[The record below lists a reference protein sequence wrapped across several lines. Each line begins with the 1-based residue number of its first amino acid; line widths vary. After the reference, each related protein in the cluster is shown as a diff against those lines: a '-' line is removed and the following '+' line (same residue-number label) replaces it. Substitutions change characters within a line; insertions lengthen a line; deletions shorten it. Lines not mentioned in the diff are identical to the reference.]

1 MTEEIN
7 KYIDKKIENSLFTGA
22 PEKFSDRLMREI
34 ELSREFERQDK
45 KENLSVRF
53 IIAGISVVILS
64 FVFAFGYYL
73 STQLENEES
82 VIGSDYGT
90 ASRYISDF
98 FSNSLSILGITV
110 SNEVFIYVFIL
121 MALIGIGSLVDKYII
136 RKSY

>member
-45 KENLSVRF
+45 KENLSVRY
-53 IIAGISVVILS
+53 IISGILILILS
-64 FVFAFGYYL
+64 FVFAFGHYL
-73 STQLENEES
+73 SKQLENDDS
-82 VIGSDYGT
+82 VIGSNYET
-90 ASRYISDF
+90 ASRYIGEF
-98 FSNSLSILGITV
+98 FTNSLSVLGITI
-110 SNEVFIYVFIL
+110 SNEVFVYGFIL